1 MKGYLDAEQLKTMKR
16 EDLQALAK
24 DLGVSAGGK
33 NEEIIQ
39 RIASVEVEVPEE
51 DELTE
56 EEKED
61 AEKAARQEG
70 ATEGTQEAAGV
81 LEEAKTEERTETAQ
95 NAGKEAV
102 EARNKARVKVLVR
115 FLDKRLNQIKEPG
128 ETYKVDLERAEELEA
143 VDVAEIER

>member
-51 DELTE
+51 
-56 EEKED
+56 EKED
-61 AEKAARQEG
+61 IEKAAGQEG
-70 ATEGTQEAAGV
+70 ATEGAQEAAGV

-102 EARNKARVKVLVR
+102 EGCNMVRVKVLVR

-143 VDVAEIER
+143 AGVAEIER

>member
-95 NAGKEAV
+95 NAGKEAG
-102 EARNKARVKVLVR
+102 NKARVKVLVR

-143 VDVAEIER
+143 AGVAEIER

>member
-51 DELTE
+51 
-56 EEKED
+56 EKED
-61 AEKAARQEG
+61 IEKAAGQEG
-70 ATEGTQEAAGV
+70 ATEGAQEAAGV

-102 EARNKARVKVLVR
+102 EGCNKARVKVLVR

-143 VDVAEIER
+143 AGVAEIER

>member
-61 AEKAARQEG
+61 AEKAVS
-70 ATEGTQEAAGV
+70 ATA
-81 LEEAKTEERTETAQ
+81 
-95 NAGKEAV
+95 
-102 EARNKARVKVLVR
+102 
-115 FLDKRLNQIKEPG
+115 
-128 ETYKVDLERAEELEA
+128 
-143 VDVAEIER
+143 